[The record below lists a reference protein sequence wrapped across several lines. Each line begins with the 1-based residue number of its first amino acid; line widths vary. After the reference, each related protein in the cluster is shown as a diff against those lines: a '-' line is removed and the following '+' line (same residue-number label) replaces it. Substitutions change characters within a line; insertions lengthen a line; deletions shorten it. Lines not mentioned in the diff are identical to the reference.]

1 MKEFSKYVGLD
12 VHKETIAVSIAEAGA
27 GEVRYFGE
35 IANTPE
41 AVVKLARQLKKG
53 DARLSFCYEAG
64 SGRGAQRTL
73 QWRQAITWGHHQDRQ
88 RPCAPGGS
96 RRGVSRASEW
106 GVQLAVDGP
115 RSDSHQFGTDCALS
129 NLSVIGGL
137 RTQPIAV
144 GQAEEAAKPQISIS
158 SDPPLP
164 CHNVSNTLGRNAD
177 FFSQA
182 ILANAHGLKELL
194 QEEFARG
201 DGLKFSHMYLYS
213 VVIHYLYVLSARF
226 RPAKADTPL
235 IIDANAVLPEAVAL

>member
-106 GVQLAVDGP
+106 GVQLAVDTSYNPGL
-115 RSDSHQFGTDCALS
+115 RLGYCLTYFGHQGAEHRHIVARRFDQDDS
-129 NLSVIGGL
+129 NLQAGEVL
-137 RTQPIAV
+137 LVLEVAV
-144 GQAEEAAKPQISIS
+144 NSEKNLKDSFRKPEQ
-158 SDPPLP
+158 
-164 CHNVSNTLGRNAD
+164 R
-177 FFSQA
+177 
-182 ILANAHGLKELL
+182 
-194 QEEFARG
+194 
-201 DGLKFSHMYLYS
+201 
-213 VVIHYLYVLSARF
+213 
-226 RPAKADTPL
+226 
-235 IIDANAVLPEAVAL
+235 AVLDTGPSRFANGLDVVTGKVLA